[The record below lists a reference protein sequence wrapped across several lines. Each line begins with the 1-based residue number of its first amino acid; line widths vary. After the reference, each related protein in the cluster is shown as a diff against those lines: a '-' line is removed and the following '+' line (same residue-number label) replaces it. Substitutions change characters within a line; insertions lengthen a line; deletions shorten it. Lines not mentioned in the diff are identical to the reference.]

1 MKTEFQIGEVVELH
15 YVGRMVS
22 GNGCLVRIES
32 IDNGYAVVTTG
43 ISSFL
48 EKLINLRKISYET
61 DSEN

>member
-15 YVGRMVS
+15 YVGRMVL
-22 GNGCLVRIES
+22 GNGRLVRIES
-32 IDNGYAVVTTG
+32 IDDDYAVVTTG

-48 EKLINLRKISYET
+48 EKLINLRKISHET

>member
-15 YVGRMVS
+15 YVERMVL

-32 IDNGYAVVTTG
+32 IDDDYAVVTTG

-48 EKLINLRKISYET
+48 EKLINLRKISHET